1 MLTGWNTFPRA
12 CTTADLFVVRG
23 RGFVGRQIR
32 RASRRDG
39 EAPTYASHAGVVIE
53 DGRWILEAQP
63 QGVVATYAGWKGEDR
78 RAVVFRPNCDHPHL
92 PPIHKQICVEHYA
105 LEYFGQR
112 YGYFKL
118 AVHLFD
124 AFDPF
129 GLNLMERIGWRD
141 RYPICSWIAA
151 YAYDRAGIDLRG
163 LNPSLAQ
170 PDDLV
175 DLAVDAGW
183 ELVWAS
189 DLEEVELLTA
199 IYGRFFTHEV

>member
-1 MLTGWNTFPRA
+1 MNIGWKSFSKQCLP
-12 CTTADLFVVRG
+12 ADLFVVRG
-23 RGFVGRQIR
+23 EGTISRQIR
-32 RASRRDG
+32 KASRSEG
-39 EAPTYASHAGVVIE
+39 EGKTYASHVGIVIE
-53 DGRWILEAQP
+53 EGRWILEALP
-63 QGVVATYAGWKGEDR
+63 QGVVATYAGWEGENR
-78 RAVVFRPNCDHPHL
+78 NAVVFRPPDTGDFRT
-92 PPIHKQICVEHYA
+92 IHKVEKKA

-124 AFDPF
+124 AYDPF
-129 GLNLMERIGWRD
+129 DLNLMERIGWRD
-141 RYPICSWIAA
+141 RYPICSWFAA

-189 DLEEVELLTA
+189 SEEEIQKLRE
-199 IYGRFFTHEV
+199 IYGRKL